1 MERNSSGNIPL
12 YGAIDEHMVTFHG
25 SPDQPFGTDMD
36 EATGRAQIAV
46 DQAKA
51 TDAVIGGNVSVDA

>member
-1 MERNSSGNIPL
+1 
-12 YGAIDEHMVTFHG
+12 MVTFHG